1 MAVTHDI
8 GPLSQQRHEGVGP
21 QVMFATALLLTVAAW
36 VFIERVFTS
45 DHSLPLVTT
54 LLFCLAALAAL
65 VAWTRGKM
73 AHHRLTYWDVA
84 GALTFIGIGTAALID
99 PEQMLRLV
107 ESGGIGAQDLKTSD
121 R

>member
-8 GPLSQQRHEGVGP
+8 GPLSRQRREGVGP
-21 QVMFATALLLTVAAW
+21 QVMFASALLLAVAAW
-36 VFIERVFTS
+36 VFVERVFTS

-54 LLFCLAALAAL
+54 LLFGLAALATL
-65 VAWTRGKM
+65 VAWRRGKM
-73 AHHRLTYWDVA
+73 ARHHLTYWDVA

-99 PEQMLRLV
+99 AEQMLRLV
-107 ESGGIGAQDLKTSD
+107 ESGIGAQDFKTSD